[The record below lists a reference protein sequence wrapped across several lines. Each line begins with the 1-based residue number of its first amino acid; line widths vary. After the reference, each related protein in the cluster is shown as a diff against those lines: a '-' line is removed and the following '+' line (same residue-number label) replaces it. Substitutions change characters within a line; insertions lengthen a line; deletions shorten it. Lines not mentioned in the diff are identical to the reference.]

1 MPRVLPQDTADMAV
15 SFFMS
20 SYIGTRKPASGED
33 LERDYLDCVWPVWQR
48 ASASSPLRPAIKAVG
63 MAMLEAWSGI
73 NPNSPQSLALPHYQ
87 QGLVAVRRHLQN
99 AQDISDDVLG
109 ATLMLDM
116 YESVIAFCGARPQQ
130 TQHVEGA
137 KAMIS
142 QRGRLIYSA
151 ESSPR
156 ILLAIRGMLVDRA
169 LRKNQ
174 SVAGDVLSW
183 TAEGDTIPTSPQL
196 SLNQIQFQ
204 VANVQASGVSLAEV
218 SIEWKDAAALD
229 ILERARDLDERLMT
243 WYSSMPES
251 YRPVYIAKADI
262 SSSICSA
269 GLYGEYC
276 TIYKSVFVADLINK
290 HTNSRIRMNLL
301 IMGLAK
307 YLNIPS
313 SGTILVT
320 AKNNIQ
326 YLADDICATVPFF
339 LGNRTKMLRL
349 NDRSVEYPQLPGQ
362 QTTAEHYDSAAAYA
376 GFFLTR
382 RLAELLPPFVP
393 LRDGQREWLFG
404 QMGRI
409 RKVYLISP
417 S

>member
-1 MPRVLPQDTADMAV
+1 
-15 SFFMS
+15 
-20 SYIGTRKPASGED
+20 
-33 LERDYLDCVWPVWQR
+33 
-48 ASASSPLRPAIKAVG
+48 
-63 MAMLEAWSGI
+63 MLEAWSGI
-73 NPNSPQSLALPHYQ
+73 NPNSPQSLALSHYQ
-87 QGLVAVRRHLQN
+87 QGLFAVRNHLQT

-116 YESVIAFCGARPQQ
+116 YESVVAFCGARPQQ

-174 SVAGDVLSW
+174 SVAGEVLNW

-204 VANVQASGVSLAEV
+204 VANVQASGVSLVEV
-218 SIEWKDAAALD
+218 AADRKNAVALQ
-229 ILERARDLDERLMT
+229 ILERARDLDQWLIL
-243 WYSSMPES
+243 WYRSMPTS
-251 YRPVYIAKADI
+251 YYPVCVTKDDI
-262 SSSICSA
+262 PSSVRSA
-269 GLYGEYC
+269 GVYADYC
-276 TIYKSVFVADLINK
+276 TIHKSVFVADLINK
-290 HTNSRIRMNLL
+290 YANSRIRMNLL
-301 IMGLAK
+301 IIGLAK

-313 SGTILVT
+313 QESILAT
-320 AKNNIQ
+320 AKESIQ
-326 YLADDICATVPFF
+326 HLADDICATVPFF
-339 LGNRTKMLRL
+339 LGDRRKMLRL
-349 NDRSVEYPQLPGQ
+349 DDRSVQYPHLPDQ
-362 QTTAEHYDSAAAYA
+362 RTTAEHYDSAAAYA

-409 RKVYLISP
+409 RKVYLIS
-417 S
+417 SS